1 MRTEKSKTVFGYI
14 FVNNLIRQTS
24 NQHLARQWQKDVQKR
39 PLHKCVLRPAAMAG
53 HMGSNKIATRCA
65 ALIDLLAD
73 GRPRTREAVWQQ
85 AAGQLDDDSWGELPQ
100 EALAC
105 NRRDPYRSVRRQR
118 PLMSVS
124 GGMKRS
130 G

>member
-1 MRTEKSKTVFGYI
+1 MT
-14 FVNNLIRQTS
+14 
-24 NQHLARQWQKDVQKR
+24 
-39 PLHKCVLRPAAMAG
+39 G

-100 EALAC
+100 EALAR

>member
-1 MRTEKSKTVFGYI
+1 MYD
-14 FVNNLIRQTS
+14 
-24 NQHLARQWQKDVQKR
+24 HLFRKALSPPVRYALALKW
-39 PLHKCVLRPAAMAG
+39 PLPKHALRPTAMTG
-53 HMGSNKIATRCA
+53 HMGSNTIATRCA

-73 GRPRTREAVWQQ
+73 GRPCTREAIWQQ
-85 AAGQLDDDSWGELPQ
+85 VAGQLDDDCWGELPQ
-100 EALAC
+100 EALAR

>member
-1 MRTEKSKTVFGYI
+1 MT
-14 FVNNLIRQTS
+14 
-24 NQHLARQWQKDVQKR
+24 
-39 PLHKCVLRPAAMAG
+39 G

-85 AAGQLDDDSWGELPQ
+85 AAGQLDDDSWGELRQ
-100 EALAC
+100 EALAR
-105 NRRDPYRSVRRQR
+105 NRRDPYRPVRRQR

-124 GGMKRS
+124 GGTKRS
-130 G
+130 RWQPPHNYQRP